1 MQHELAFSVNGGLD
15 AGARARRAVLAGDG
29 AVPAFARDD
38 VLLLIT
44 ELVTNAV
51 LHADVGPHRFLRLR
65 IERWPRRVRVE
76 VTHPGIA
83 FEPDPAPADGTGGWG
98 LLLVERIADRWGIAS
113 RAPGTCVW
121 FEILA

>member
-1 MQHELAFSVNGGLD
+1 MAQELAFSVNGGLD

-38 VLLLIT
+38 ILLLIT

-51 LHADVGPHRFLRLR
+51 LHADVGPHRFMRVR

-76 VTHPGIA
+76 VTHPGVG
-83 FEPDPAPADGTGGWG
+83 FEHEPAPGDGTGGWG

-113 RAPGTCVW
+113 RVPGTCVW
-121 FEILA
+121 FELVS